1 LVRTS
6 PGRSVITKLI
16 FSRFSSAYPKYTL
29 YFNVPKSSHISPS
42 CSSARTASSNQPI
55 TNVYK
60 LTLCLSVHNVIQLL
74 LLSTLRP
81 APVTSDVASISGYF
95 RRCVHLRLLPTL
107 HPAPVTSDVAS
118 ISGYFRR
125 CVQLL
130 LLPKL
135 RPSLVTSDV
144 ASSSC
149 YFRRCV
155 HLRLLPT
162 LHPSPVTS
170 DVASSSCYFL
180 RCVHLRLL
188 PTLRPSPVTSDV
200 ASISGYFRRCVHLQL
215 LPTLRPL
222 TALRTQYQPL
232 HAANVPTPHD
242 HSQQNQAPPHA
253 LLNTVLF
260 S

>member
-1 LVRTS
+1 MVRTS

-95 RRCVHLRLLPTL
+95 RRCVHL
-107 HPAPVTSDVAS
+107 
-118 ISGYFRR
+118 
-125 CVQLL
+125 
-130 LLPKL
+130 
-135 RPSLVTSDV
+135 
-144 ASSSC
+144 
-149 YFRRCV
+149 
-155 HLRLLPT
+155 
-162 LHPSPVTS
+162 
-170 DVASSSCYFL
+170 
-180 RCVHLRLL
+180 
-188 PTLRPSPVTSDV
+188 
-200 ASISGYFRRCVHLQL
+200 QL

>member
-1 LVRTS
+1 MVRTS

-74 LLSTLRP
+74 LLSTLR
-81 APVTSDVASISGYF
+81 
-95 RRCVHLRLLPTL
+95 
-107 HPAPVTSDVAS
+107 PAPVTSDVAS